1 MQQEK
6 LFLLATFA
14 VFNPKI
20 AEGLSPHSCGLGRCF
35 ILFFL
40 MIGCLMQPVVQ

>member
-35 ILFFL
+35 ILFSL
-40 MIGCLMQPVVQ
+40 MIGSLQPVVQ